1 MNEKPTNLTR
11 SELEDL
17 LESAAERGAKKAL
30 ESVGLHDEEA
40 SNDIRDMRGL
50 LESYRTVK
58 TSVLTT
64 IGKAVAVAILAIL
77 AFKTGINWESK

>member
-1 MNEKPTNLTR
+1 MSDKPTNLTR

-50 LESYRTVK
+50 LESYRTVR
-58 TSVLTT
+58 TSVLITV
-64 IGKAVAVAILAIL
+64 GKAIAIAILAIV
-77 AFKTGINWESK
+77 AFNTGIRWESK